1 MKRSLYAFAALTLLH
16 AGCGDKHPHHGIE
29 FDDGGT
35 FSGSDAGRA
44 DGGVRNDGGTSAPVA
59 VQDGGTRT
67 DGGSSAQGNGADA
80 GSGAGSDA
88 GSATSGALK
97 MPPANQPF
105 DYQLGGDY
113 APASN
118 VRLVSRD
125 REGTPASGL
134 YNVCYINGFQTQ
146 GAEESFWL
154 NQHPTLVLR
163 DGSGKPVIDPE
174 WPDEMMLDISTADKR
189 TELAKIVGG
198 WIEACAKKGFDA
210 VEVDNLDTYSRS
222 NGLLKMDHAVAFIRA
237 LADVAHKNGLAIAQ
251 KNSAEILKHKNEM
264 QTDFVVAEEC
274 NQYNEC
280 GAFTAAYG
288 DMVFVIEYNRNAF
301 TRGCNSFPQLSI
313 VLRDVELSKRGNS
326 GYVFDG
332 C

>member
-1 MKRSLYAFAALTLLH
+1 MKRSLYAFASLTLLS
-16 AGCGDKHPHHGIE
+16 AACGDKHPHHGIE
-29 FDDGGT
+29 FEDGGPFT
-35 FSGSDAGRA
+35 GSDAGRIDA
-44 DGGVRNDGGTSAPVA
+44 GTHNDAGTSAPMA
-59 VQDGGTRT
+59 VQDAGKTS
-67 DGGSSAQGNGADA
+67 DSGSNSAQGSSADA
-80 GSGAGSDA
+80 GSGASAA
-88 GSATSGALK
+88 GSGALK

-118 VRLVSRD
+118 VRLLSRD
-125 REGTPASGL
+125 RQGTPVPGL

-163 DGSGKPVIDPE
+163 DGDGKPVIDPE

-222 NGLLKMDHAVAFIRA
+222 GGRIKMDHAVAFIRA
-237 LADVAHKNGLAIAQ
+237 LADVAHKNNLAIAQ
-251 KNSAEILKHKNEM
+251 KNSAEILAHKSEM

-301 TRGCNSFPQLSI
+301 TRGCSAFPQLAI
-313 VLRDVELSKRGNS
+313 VLRDVELTKRGTS